1 MKGTKAWP
9 AVAAIVLA
17 VAAGSEASAPKSA
30 IRPQAI
36 RPQATAAKVHLL
48 AARRRESR
56 LLLRKIE
63 AMRHETYGW
72 QRVMG
77 RSPSPNTD
85 AARHVAALD
94 YRRWALTVW
103 TGRARRARRLANHP
117 PHLQAWLCIHHYE
130 GDWRDPSGP
139 YYGGLQMDLEFQRTY
154 GGRLFRRKGTADHWT
169 PLEQIWVAE
178 KAYESGRGFYPWPNT
193 ARYCGL
199 I

>member
-1 MKGTKAWP
+1 MQGTKAWP

-17 VAAGSEASAPKSA
+17 VAAGSEASAPESA

-36 RPQATAAKVHLL
+36 RPQATAATVHQL

-77 RSPSPNTD
+77 RLPSPTTD
-85 AARHVAALD
+85 RARGVAALD
-94 YRRWALTVW
+94 YRRWELSVW
-103 TGRARRARRLANHP
+103 TRRARRARRLANHP

-130 GDWRDPSGP
+130 GDWRDPNGP

-154 GGRLFRRKGTADHWT
+154 GGSLLRHKGTADHWT

-178 KAYESGRGFYPWPNT
+178 RAYESGRGFYPWPNT